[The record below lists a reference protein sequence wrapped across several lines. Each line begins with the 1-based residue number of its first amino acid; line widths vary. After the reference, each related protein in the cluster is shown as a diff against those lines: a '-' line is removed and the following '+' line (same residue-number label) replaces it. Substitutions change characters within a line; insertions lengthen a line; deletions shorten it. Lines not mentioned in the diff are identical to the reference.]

1 VVAIKTMATDLERVG
16 DIARN
21 IAKSGAR
28 LAERPRTDLPMRLEP
43 LEHEA
48 RSQLSA
54 ALDSFQELNVVG
66 AQAVLDGDD
75 RLDRMQDT
83 LVRELIARIERDTA
97 AAAQTLDVIF
107 IAESLERIGDH
118 ATNVAEEVILVA
130 EARNVKHA
138 EKLAKYARER

>member
-1 VVAIKTMATDLERVG
+1 
-16 DIARN
+16 
-21 IAKSGAR
+21 
-28 LAERPRTDLPMRLEP
+28 MRLEP